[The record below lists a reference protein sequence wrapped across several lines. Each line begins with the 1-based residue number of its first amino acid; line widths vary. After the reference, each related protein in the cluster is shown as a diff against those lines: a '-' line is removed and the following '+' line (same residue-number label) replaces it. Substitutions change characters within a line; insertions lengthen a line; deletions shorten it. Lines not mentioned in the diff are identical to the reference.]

1 MARLLIALASLTLA
15 AGCGAAPAPP
25 IELDG
30 LWSAGPA
37 ACSEDVGVRFTP
49 DAIVAAYQDQQ
60 EILFAAPRYEVLG
73 DEPFRVRIEY
83 RLPHAGVRGVAG
95 ARGVL
100 VLAQADDGAL
110 STESHALLDGRTGA
124 ARMRLK
130 DDPATTLL
138 ALEPC
143 GPRRGRG
150 VGLRGLTA
158 R

>member
-1 MARLLIALASLTLA
+1 MARMLIALASLTLA
-15 AGCGAAPAPP
+15 AGCGPAPAPP
-25 IELDG
+25 LELDG

-37 ACSEDVGVRFTP
+37 ACSEDVGVRFTAE
-49 DAIVAAYQDQQ
+49 AIVAAYQDQ
-60 EILFAAPRYEVLG
+60 EETLFAAPRYAVLDG
-73 DEPFRVRIEY
+73 DPFRVRIEY
-83 RLPHAGVRGVAG
+83 RLPRAGGRGVAG

-100 VLAQADDGAL
+100 VLAQAEDGAL
-110 STESHALLDGRTGA
+110 SAESHALLDGRTGA
-124 ARMRLK
+124 ARLRLR
-130 DDPATTLL
+130 DDPATKLL